1 MFKPAVLLALATAVM
16 ARKCQN
22 LNIPISISARN
33 AVFNLPNP
41 VSEIDVT
48 NFALSLTRPGT
59 DFPDSILT
67 GYKTVSGKYSI
78 AATYCQPDHGP
89 GKALQILTHGVGFDR
104 SYWDLSFN
112 NFNYSY
118 VAHAV
123 DEQGYST
130 FTWDRLGIASSSKGD
145 PVNEIQKSLE
155 VAALQELS
163 ILLRQGSVRGI
174 SAKFDKFIHV
184 GHSFGSAITYNF
196 INANPDFSD
205 AAILTG
211 FSQSQNLD
219 FATAFL
225 LGGNFRPVKENP
237 LLAAKYPIG
246 YFAPQ
251 SSIGVNIQF
260 FAPGDFD
267 PKMLANAFNIGQA
280 ATPGELLTI
289 ASGAGDTN
297 SFKGHLLIITG
308 ERDLPF
314 CGGNCTDTTSIQGA
328 FPDLLAP
335 SKAFFPSAA
344 TFNTSIVPGAGH
356 GLNLGYSHKTTYAS
370 MFDFLSSFY

>member
-1 MFKPAVLLALATAVM
+1 MFKPAALLALATVVI

-22 LNIPISISARN
+22 LDIPISISARN
-33 AVFNLPNP
+33 AVFNLPNL
-41 VSEIDVT
+41 VSEIDVN
-48 NFALSLTRPGT
+48 NFALDLIHPGT
-59 DFPDSILT
+59 NYTDNILT

-104 SYWDLSFN
+104 SYWDVSFN
-112 NFNYSY
+112 KYNYSY
-118 VAHAV
+118 VAQAV

-145 PVNEIQKSLE
+145 PVNEIQLSLE

-163 ILLRQGSVRGI
+163 NLLRGGSVHGI

-184 GHSFGSAITYNF
+184 GHSFGSAITYSF
-196 INANPDFSD
+196 INANPDFSE

-211 FSQSQNLD
+211 FSLSQNPN
-219 FATAFL
+219 FITAFL
-225 LGGNFRPVKENP
+225 LGGNFSPVKENHI
-237 LLAAKYPIG
+237 LAANYPLG
-246 YFAPQ
+246 YIAPQ
-251 SSIGVNIQF
+251 SSIGVNFQF

-267 PKMLANAFNIGQA
+267 SKMLANAFTIGQA
-280 ATPGELLTI
+280 AAPGELLTLG
-289 ASGAGDTN
+289 SGAGVTN
-297 SFKGHLLIITG
+297 SFKGRLFIITG
-308 ERDLPF
+308 ERDIPF
-314 CGGNCTDTTSIQGA
+314 CGGNCKDTTSIQGA

-335 SKAFFPSAA
+335 SKAFFPNAA

-370 MFDFLSSFY
+370 MFNFLSSF